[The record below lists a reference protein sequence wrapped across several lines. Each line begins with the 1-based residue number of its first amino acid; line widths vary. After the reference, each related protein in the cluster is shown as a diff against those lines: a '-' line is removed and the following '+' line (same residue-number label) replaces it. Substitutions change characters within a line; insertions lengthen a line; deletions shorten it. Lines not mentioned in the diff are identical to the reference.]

1 MALVETPL
9 RLAKHTLH
17 LEPDYD
23 CDFELISIIS
33 GIRDYRLCWHLN
45 QHLGFDFARQP
56 EIQLHYPKKQKYGY
70 FNLYEYEDELNWLQ
84 YYFIVN
90 KSLGENL
97 IPELKQVDYLLLIK
111 GGSVGMDTE
120 SLLHNLKQIKYVEA
134 AFQTDP
140 TTLRS
145 RQNLILE

>member
-1 MALVETPL
+1 M
-9 RLAKHTLH
+9 AKHTLH

-23 CDFELISIIS
+23 SDFELISIIS
-33 GIRDYRLCWHLN
+33 AIRDYRLCWHLN
-45 QHLGFDFARQP
+45 QELGFDFVRQP
-56 EIQLHYPKKQKYGY
+56 EIQLHYAKKQKYGY
-70 FNLYEYEDELNWLQ
+70 FNLYRFDDELNWLE
-84 YYFIVN
+84 YYFIMN

-97 IPELKQVDYLLLIK
+97 IPELKQVDYFLLIK

-120 SLLHNLKQIKYVEA
+120 NLLRDLKKIKYVEA

-140 TTLRS
+140 STLRS